1 MNMQNL
7 MAQAQKIQ
15 KDMQKKQDE
24 INSTVFTTK
33 NEFVEVEMYGSKKIK
48 KIKILKDTLNDAD
61 DIETLEDMLQLA
73 FNESVTKIEQEK
85 EKKLGAYANGLNG
98 LL

>member
-15 KDMQKKQDE
+15 KDIQKKQDE
-24 INSTVFTTK
+24 INSIVFTTK

-85 EKKLGAYANGLNG
+85 EKKLGAYAHGLNG

>member
-15 KDMQKKQDE
+15 KDIQKKQDE

-73 FNESVTKIEQEK
+73 FNESVTKIDQEK

>member
-15 KDMQKKQDE
+15 KDIQKKQDE
-24 INSTVFTTK
+24 INSTVYTTK

-48 KIKILKDTLNDAD
+48 KIKILKDTLNDAE

-73 FNESVTKIEQEK
+73 FNESVSKIEQEK

>member
-15 KDMQKKQDE
+15 KDIQKKQDE

-73 FNESVTKIEQEK
+73 FNESVSKIEQEK

>member
-15 KDMQKKQDE
+15 KDIQKKQDE

-48 KIKILKDTLNDAD
+48 KIKILKDTLNDAE

-73 FNESVTKIEQEK
+73 FNESVSKIDQEK

>member
-7 MAQAQKIQ
+7 MAQAQIIQ
-15 KDMQKKQDE
+15 KDIQKKQDE

>member
-1 MNMQNL
+1 MNIQNL

-15 KDMQKKQDE
+15 KDIQKKQDE

>member
-15 KDMQKKQDE
+15 KDIQKKQDE
-24 INSTVFTTK
+24 INSIVFTTK

>member
-1 MNMQNL
+1 MNTQNL

-15 KDMQKKQDE
+15 KDIQKKQDE

>member
-7 MAQAQKIQ
+7 MAQAKKIQ
-15 KDMQKKQDE
+15 KDIQKKQDE

-61 DIETLEDMLQLA
+61 DIETLEDMIQLA

>member
-15 KDMQKKQDE
+15 KDIQKKQDE
-24 INSTVFTTK
+24 INSNVFTTK

>member
-15 KDMQKKQDE
+15 KDIQKKQSE
-24 INSTVFTTK
+24 INSTIYSTQ
-33 NEFVEVEMYGSKKIK
+33 NEFLSVEMYGSKKIH
-48 KIKILKDTLNDAD
+48 KININKAIVKDQDL
-61 DIETLEDMLQLA
+61 ETLEDMIMVA
-73 FNESVTKIEQEK
+73 INETVTKIDKDKEQ
-85 EKKLGAYANGLNG
+85 KLGAYANGLNG

>member
-15 KDMQKKQDE
+15 KDIQKKQDE
-24 INSTVFTTK
+24 INSTVYTTK

>member
-15 KDMQKKQDE
+15 KDIQKKQDE

-48 KIKILKDTLNDAD
+48 KIKILKDTLNDAE

-73 FNESVTKIEQEK
+73 FNESVSKIEQEK

>member
-15 KDMQKKQDE
+15 KDIQKKQDE

-73 FNESVTKIEQEK
+73 FNESVTKIEQEQ

>member
-15 KDMQKKQDE
+15 KDIQKKQDE

-33 NEFVEVEMYGSKKIK
+33 TEFVEVEMYGSKKIK

>member
-15 KDMQKKQDE
+15 KDIQKKQNE
-24 INSTVFTTK
+24 INSIVFTTK

>member
-15 KDMQKKQDE
+15 KDIQKKQDE

-61 DIETLEDMLQLA
+61 DIETLEDMLQLS

>member
-15 KDMQKKQDE
+15 KDIQKKQDE

-33 NEFVEVEMYGSKKIK
+33 NEFVQVEMYGSKKIK

-73 FNESVTKIEQEK
+73 FNESVTQIEQEK

>member
-1 MNMQNL
+1 
-7 MAQAQKIQ
+7 
-15 KDMQKKQDE
+15 
-24 INSTVFTTK
+24 
-33 NEFVEVEMYGSKKIK
+33 MYGSKKIK

>member
-15 KDMQKKQDE
+15 KDIQKKQSE
-24 INSTVFTTK
+24 INSTIYSTQ
-33 NEFVEVEMYGSKKIK
+33 NEFLSVEMYGSKKIH
-48 KIKILKDTLNDAD
+48 KININKAIVKDQEDL
-61 DIETLEDMLQLA
+61 ETLEDMIMVA
-73 FNESVTKIEQEK
+73 INETVTKIDK
-85 EKKLGAYANGLNG
+85 KKKKKLGAYANGLNG

>member
-15 KDMQKKQDE
+15 KDIQKKQDE

-48 KIKILKDTLNDAD
+48 KIKILKDTLNDAE

-73 FNESVTKIEQEK
+73 FNESVSKIEQEK
-85 EKKLGAYANGLNG
+85 EKKLGAYTNGLNG

>member
-1 MNMQNL
+1 M
-7 MAQAQKIQ
+7 
-15 KDMQKKQDE
+15 
-24 INSTVFTTK
+24 
-33 NEFVEVEMYGSKKIK
+33 SKTDIRKSLTYQHYETIIESKGGK

>member
-15 KDMQKKQDE
+15 KNIQKKQDE

>member
-15 KDMQKKQDE
+15 KDIQKKQDE

>member
-15 KDMQKKQDE
+15 KDIQKKQSE
-24 INSTVFTTK
+24 INSTIYSTQ
-33 NEFVEVEMYGSKKIK
+33 NEFLSVEMYGSKKIH
-48 KIKILKDTLNDAD
+48 KININKAIVKDQEDL
-61 DIETLEDMLQLA
+61 ETLEDMIMVA
-73 FNESVTKIEQEK
+73 INETVTKIDKDKEQ
-85 EKKLGAYANGLNG
+85 KLGAYANGLNR

>member
-15 KDMQKKQDE
+15 KDIQKKQDE

-48 KIKILKDTLNDAD
+48 KIKILKDPLNDAD

>member
-15 KDMQKKQDE
+15 KDIQKKQDE

-61 DIETLEDMLQLA
+61 DIETLEDMIQLA

>member
-15 KDMQKKQDE
+15 KDIQKKQDE

-33 NEFVEVEMYGSKKIK
+33 NEFVEIEMYGSKKIK

>member
-15 KDMQKKQDE
+15 KDIQKKQDE

-61 DIETLEDMLQLA
+61 DIETLEDMLQLV